1 MKSKKTVEDYLARH
15 RQWRDPLMKFR
26 KILLKTELE
35 ESIKWGAPVYS
46 LDGKNVVG
54 LGAFKSYVGL
64 WFFQGTFLK
73 DEQKVLVNAQEGK
86 TKAQRQLR
94 YASEEEI
101 DYDLVESYVEEAIR
115 NQKAGKEIRP
125 DTNKPIEMPEELQQ
139 ALNSDKELYSAFE
152 KFTDGKKREFTD
164 YIAQAKQQSTRIK
177 RVEKVIPMV
186 KNGIGLN
193 DKYRK

>member
-15 RQWRDPLMKFR
+15 EQWLTPLIQFR
-26 KILLKTELE
+26 EILLKTELE

-64 WFFQGTFLK
+64 WFFQGAFLK

-94 YASEEEI
+94 YSSEQGI
-101 DYDLVESYVEEAIR
+101 DYGLVKSYVEEAIR
-115 NQKAGKEIRP
+115 NQKAGKEIKP
-125 DTNKPIEMPEELQQ
+125 DTNRPLEIPEELQQ
-139 ALNSDKELYSAFE
+139 ALNSDKELDSAFE

-177 RVEKVIPMV
+177 RVDKVIPMV